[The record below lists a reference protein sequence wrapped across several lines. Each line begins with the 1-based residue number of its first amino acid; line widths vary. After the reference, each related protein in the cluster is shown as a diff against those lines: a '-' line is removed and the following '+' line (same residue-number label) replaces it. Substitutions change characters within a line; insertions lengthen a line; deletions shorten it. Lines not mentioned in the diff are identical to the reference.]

1 MLGKRLADKLIQ
13 LIHDKSNDLEYMFA
27 EHEKKINQDFRLIND
42 TTIERL
48 DKIEALLQQ
57 LVARDTIAEEKPSE
71 HFVDDMGLYSY
82 KAHEKKMHDFY
93 DRPKDRRSEW

>member
-1 MLGKRLADKLIQ
+1 MAIMVLQDSRMWGVDMLGKRLADKLIQ

-57 LVARDTIAEEKPSE
+57 
-71 HFVDDMGLYSY
+71 
-82 KAHEKKMHDFY
+82 
-93 DRPKDRRSEW
+93 